1 MKYGKPL
8 TNIQKA
14 EMEKDGADVVDPY
27 CALRKQM
34 KDCFFQVNAD
44 ITKNVPN
51 CQFSGTTVSIV
62 LARGP

>member
-1 MKYGKPL
+1 
-8 TNIQKA
+8 
-14 EMEKDGADVVDPY
+14 
-27 CALRKQM
+27 M

-62 LARGP
+62 LARGPQIVSCNAGDSRAIIVDKNGAAK